1 MQYSA
6 MSLQFESEKNRKA
19 FIYTASIC
27 AAMLLLFILFKWPR
41 QVVLKE
47 PITQDLIAINLGN
60 ESEGWGEDQ
69 PLIKGEMSPEEN
81 QPAPPKEQA
90 AAPVANE
97 EPARDITDDNE
108 TDADAAAV
116 TKPPVKDPEAKK
128 ITDKPTS
135 AVTKPSPNPTPSVAP
150 APTPRKPRITYNGP
164 GNGNGNGATEDNG
177 YRMQGNN
184 PNGTGDRGNPNG
196 RPDSYGNSPTGRTG
210 AGGPRVTGG
219 DRKIIKYYAFQG
231 DLEKATIYA
240 QVKVSPDGSGT
251 FIGFGKNSTARS
263 AAYAEAIRNYLR
275 NVQFDKSDHEST
287 VTVQFNFTVK

>member
-19 FIYTASIC
+19 FIYTAGIC
-27 AAMLLLFILFKWPR
+27 AALLLLFIVFKWQR

-47 PITQDLIAINLGN
+47 PVTQDLIAINLGN

-81 QPAPPKEQA
+81 QPAPPKQQA
-90 AAPVANE
+90 SPVANE

-108 TDADAAAV
+108 TDEDAAAV
-116 TKPPVKDPEAKK
+116 AKPPVKDPEAKK

-135 AVTKPSPNPTPSVAP
+135 AVTKPTPNPTPAVAP
-150 APTPRKPRITYNGP
+150 TPAPRKPRLTYNGP

-210 AGGPRVTGG
+210 SGGPRVTGG